1 MSTTLFTSYLIQAAG
16 AFISAVLFGFFATTY
31 RRPFLLHWAR
41 SFSAM
46 TVMLVGA
53 ALATAVA
60 DSGPPASPSRLTIS
74 TIAALAAYMQVAWL
88 LLGSAELIAPDKS
101 EKIERYIPWIFGAA
115 TVAALSS
122 IALYATDPNPF
133 GPRLIIRVGVR
144 AGVSATAFILAA
156 LAVWLSRAPVQRA
169 IGRRLVGASFV
180 LYAITQIHLLWTV
193 LAGTSEAFKP
203 TTTLYLGFVQ
213 FILVFAMGMG
223 VVIWLL
229 EEEHTKARD
238 TSEKIAQLAFHDP
251 LTGLPNRK
259 LLLDHLSLAIAHA
272 RREKG
277 RIAVYFV
284 DLDRFKVINDS
295 LGHSVG
301 DKLLQ
306 AIAVRCKNLM
316 RENDTVARMGGDEFV
331 ILALSI
337 RGIDDAVHIA
347 QKVREAIAEP
357 VQVDGRE
364 LFVTASMG
372 VSIYPNDGDN
382 AETLLKNS
390 DTAMYRAKAQGN
402 DMFQLYTPEMNAHAV
417 EQLALENALRRAV
430 EGSEFELHY
439 QPIVRIDDNHIVTLE
454 SMLRWRHPVLGLVR
468 PEQFIRLAESSG
480 MIVPIGEWALRTAC
494 KELAQWRLDGHPDL
508 RIAVNI
514 SGRQLKQPDFV
525 DRVRAIL
532 REEGVPPQAVEF
544 EITEMSATQSEASIV
559 ERLRALHAM
568 GIRISIDD
576 FGTGFSSVSVLK
588 RFPVDALKIDTSFV
602 RDLVLDQNDAAIAAA
617 VVALAK
623 SMGLTVIAE
632 GVENPA
638 QLEFLRDQGCEMWQ
652 GYLCCPP
659 VQASEVRAVL
669 GRRSGGGM
677 ARVATPVDLDA
688 VRLPG
693 EPRSDPAIKPIRNI
707 SRS

>member
-1 MSTTLFTSYLIQAAG
+1 MSGTLLTSYLIQAAG
-16 AFISAVLFGFFATTY
+16 AFITAVLFGFFSSTY

-41 SFSAM
+41 SWSAM
-46 TVMLVGA
+46 TIMLVGA

-60 DSGPPASPSRLTIS
+60 ESEPPASPSRLAIS
-74 TIAALAAYMQVAWL
+74 AIAAFAAYMQVAWL
-88 LLGSAELIAPDKS
+88 LLGSAELVAPEKSDK
-101 EKIERYIPWIFGAA
+101 IQVFQPWIFG
-115 TVAALSS
+115 VAAVTALTSV
-122 IALYATDPNPF
+122 ALYATDPNPF
-133 GPRLIIRVGVR
+133 GPRLFIRVGVR
-144 AGVSATAFILAA
+144 AGITGVAFTIAA
-156 LAVWLSRAPVQRA
+156 VAVWWSREALRNA
-169 IGRRLVGASFV
+169 LGRRLVGSAFI
-180 LYAITQIHLLWTV
+180 LYALTQFHLFWTV
-193 LAGTSEAFKP
+193 VSGSSREMES
-203 TTTLYLGFVQ
+203 TTTLYLGFTQ
-213 FILVFAMGMG
+213 FILVFSMGMG

-272 RREKG
+272 RREKA
-277 RIAVYFV
+277 RLAVYFI

-306 AIAVRCKNLM
+306 AIAARAKNLM

-331 ILALSI
+331 VLALSV

-364 LFVTASMG
+364 LFVTGSMG
-372 VSIYPNDGDN
+372 IAIYPNDGDN
-382 AETLLKNS
+382 AEALLKNA

-402 DMFQLYTPEMNAHAV
+402 DMFQLFAPEMNAHAV

-430 EGSEFELHY
+430 EASEFELHY
-439 QPIVRIDDNHIVTLE
+439 QPIVEMEGSRIISLE
-454 SMLRWRHPVLGLVR
+454 TMLRWRHPVLGLVR
-468 PEQFIRLAESSG
+468 PEQFIRLAEFSG
-480 MIVPIGEWALRTAC
+480 MIVPIGEWTLRTASRQLGVWRSEGYP
-494 KELAQWRLDGHPDL
+494 ELRL
-508 RIAVNI
+508 AVNI

-525 DRVRAIL
+525 ERVRTIL
-532 REEGVPPQAVEF
+532 KEEGIPPTAIEF
-544 EITEMSATQSEASIV
+544 EITEMSATQSEAVIV

-588 RFPVDALKIDTSFV
+588 RFPVDALKIDTRFV
-602 RDLVLDQNDAAIAAA
+602 RDLVLDPNDAAIAAA

-623 SMGLTVIAE
+623 SMALTVIAE

-638 QLEFLRDQGCEMWQ
+638 QLEFLRQQECEMWQ

-677 ARVATPVDLDA
+677 ARIPTPTDIDVVKVSGDPKLKDHGA
-688 VRLPG
+688 KPPLKL
-693 EPRSDPAIKPIRNI
+693 RS
-707 SRS
+707 